1 MGFVSAQC
9 TCSRATPEHA
19 VPPFPPTRTSAAA
32 HVSALRAWALAH
44 AGWRYMESGLALAHV
59 SAERS
64 ADVRRVEL
72 WRQIGEH
79 ARLCGRGPVLCLIL
93 EELRFVLQVKLSL
106 A

>member
-44 AGWRYMESGLALAHV
+44 AGWRYMESGLYSTL
-59 SAERS
+59 S
-64 ADVRRVEL
+64 DVHLLV
-72 WRQIGEH
+72 
-79 ARLCGRGPVLCLIL
+79 
-93 EELRFVLQVKLSL
+93 
-106 A
+106 

>member
-44 AGWRYMESGLALAHV
+44 AGWRYMESGLDGMRASPPA
-59 SAERS
+59 
-64 ADVRRVEL
+64 
-72 WRQIGEH
+72 Q
-79 ARLCGRGPVLCLIL
+79 
-93 EELRFVLQVKLSL
+93 LRPQKLV
-106 A
+106 